1 MDKILNGYLILFVY
15 LVLAAL
21 YDVRCLAVP
30 RWLSYFAFFGRVI
43 CIRGGLLES
52 LAISGAL
59 SLAIYFIACLI
70 EKKNGSVVFGM
81 GDIYIIF
88 IIGIYTDIWVC
99 LTSIFF
105 ACAFALIIMILFRGV
120 MRFSEFPLAAAFLFG
135 TLAALW

>member
-30 RWLSYFAFFGRVI
+30 RWLSYFAFFGKVI
-43 CIRGGLLES
+43 CVRGGLLES
-52 LAISGAL
+52 LAFSGAL
-59 SLAIYFIACLI
+59 SLAVYFISWLF
-70 EKKNGSVVFGM
+70 ERKRGSEALGR
-81 GDIYIIF
+81 GDIFIIF
-88 IIGIYTDIWVC
+88 IIGIYTGIRSC
-99 LTSIFF
+99 LTAIFF